1 MPGQKSKREQGLTL
15 KSQLWLDV
23 ERACSGDLEVTSGRQ
38 KPYTAAGRK
47 FVVLMHVALEH
58 LADPF
63 PP

>member
-1 MPGQKSKREQGLTL
+1 MEAEVYRFRNCELCWTIGSKLH
-15 KSQLWLDV
+15 
-23 ERACSGDLEVTSGRQ
+23 A
-38 KPYTAAGRK
+38 AAGRK